1 MHYIAHNFSDWD
13 SSTLHMTRTERS
25 IYFDL
30 RSLYLL
36 QEQPI
41 DGGDMALL
49 QRRVRATNDEEKAAL
64 TFVLKDKFKKAGK
77 LYKCSEWDKIISS
90 YHYKAISGATKEM
103 IKRLSDAGE
112 TVAANAGVTNIR
124 VAYIEKFG
132 HDEHTRITN
141 RANAKA
147 NEGERHHE
155 RTNAKANAIT
165 NDDEHQ
171 DERESEQLSARER
184 SKRER
189 KYMVE
194 KLKTAGESVTLKT
207 AIATL
212 RALYGKHFNGDALTD
227 MQEDE
232 RTNAKANANINNDER
247 MGEQQSERAN
257 EITNRANE
265 QNSSHNQEP
274 ETTNHKPSTNNQVSE
289 GKHTSPVTVSDSF
302 EDSFELTQQTEED
315 MRLAEQ
321 KRLNAQVPVQA
332 EQIRSQHS
340 GDIEN
345 WQAPSYK
352 EMQDML
358 LMAGK
363 QMSFTGTEYTIHIDD
378 FKAHHAEQAIKGKPL
393 VTESNRKAKLRKWLM
408 DEINKQSI
416 TQARQEKAKGRFTT
430 DNEDWTGTTAKNA
443 SDFDS
448 DLPPIY
454 HPSHETAKANDDMPL
469 FLNGCK
475 RMPLPGM
482 TNLETEAYVDRYVQP
497 GEARVTAY
505 DRLLEDMKEAV

>member
-36 QEQPI
+36 QEKPI

-64 TFVLKDKFKKAGK
+64 TFVLKDKFKKTGK
-77 LYKCSEWDKIISS
+77 LYKRPEWDKIISG
-90 YHYKAISGATKEM
+90 YHYQAISSATKEM

-112 TVAANAGVTNIR
+112 TVAANAGVLNIR

-141 RANAKA
+141 KA

-155 RTNAKANAIT
+155 RTNAKAN
-165 NDDEHQ
+165 DDENQ

-194 KLKTAGESVTLKT
+194 KLKAAGESVTLKT

-232 RTNAKANANINNDER
+232 RTNAKANANISSDER
-247 MGEQQSERAN
+247 MGEQQSEQAN
-257 EITNRANE
+257 QITNKANA

-289 GKHTSPVTVSDSF
+289 GTHTSPVTVDDSF
-302 EDSFELTQQTEED
+302 ENSFELTQQTEED
-315 MRLAEQ
+315 IRLAEQ

-332 EQIRSQHS
+332 EQIRSQHAD
-340 GDIEN
+340 DIEN
-345 WQAPSYK
+345 WIAPSIDTMRG
-352 EMQDML
+352 EL
-358 LMAGK
+358 FRAGK
-363 QMSFTGTEYTIHIDD
+363 MMQLTDDQYELHIEE
-378 FKAHHAEQAIKGKPL
+378 FKAHYAEQALRGNPII
-393 VTESNRKAKLRKWLM
+393 TESNRKAKLRKWLAG
-408 DEINKQSI
+408 EIDKQKI

-454 HPSHETAKANDDMPL
+454 HPSHQTTKADDNMPL

-482 TNLETEAYVDRYVQP
+482 TNPETEAYVDRYVQP
-497 GEARVTAY
+497 GEARVVAY
-505 DRLLEDMKEAV
+505 DRLLVEMKEAV